1 MNDESPAS
9 RKKTVA
15 AKERMQNEEMMR
27 RVSYL
32 VIKQVGVCLGLQHHR
47 QGRGKPLLGSSN
59 EGRGIL
65 CGVEQMQY
73 VFMGDRSLRKRR
85 VSQVGI

>member
-1 MNDESPAS
+1 MA
-9 RKKTVA
+9 T
-15 AKERMQNEEMMR
+15 KERMQSREMMR

-32 VIKQVGVCLGLQHHR
+32 VIKQVGVCFGLQHHR

-65 CGVEQMQY
+65 RGVERMRY
-73 VFMGDRSLRKRR
+73 VFMGHRSLRKRR